1 MRRQELIEANRARA
15 RARRSSTSTS
25 DDAAELAAENA
36 GTTTPQD
43 ASTTGTDEPIRL
55 VYPQRLME
63 SATDYLSIA
72 IFDYAKDTSKE
83 TSKNPINLTARACL
97 LYTSPS
103 PRDQRGSRMPS
114 SA

>member
-55 VYPQRLME
+55 VYH
-63 SATDYLSIA
+63 
-72 IFDYAKDTSKE
+72 KD
-83 TSKNPINLTARACL
+83 
-97 LYTSPS
+97 
-103 PRDQRGSRMPS
+103 
-114 SA
+114 